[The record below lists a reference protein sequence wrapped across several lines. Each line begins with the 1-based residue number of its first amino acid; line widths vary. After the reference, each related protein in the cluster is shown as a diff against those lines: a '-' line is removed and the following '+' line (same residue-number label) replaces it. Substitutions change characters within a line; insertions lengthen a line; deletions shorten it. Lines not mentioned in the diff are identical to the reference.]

1 MIVILG
7 MSNLNPERENNTS
20 MANTPNPA
28 PSTPLPQV
36 NFTESDLSSPS
47 QFIAQ
52 LNTTMNNHAQVLN
65 QFLGYGNNQGSIPI
79 SGQLDLQG
87 NKITNVAPAT
97 TGSDVI
103 THDVA
108 ESRYSAPALKKH
120 FESGGKSSL
129 ISYRQLNNNGQRES
143 SSSFLNDLVS
153 TAPTANTSTI
163 SATTP
168 AGGTT
173 SVTVS
178 AGTFSKVDN
187 TIVHYLSLTSSLA
200 VPGSGEVVYYVFIQK
215 RSTELFL
222 YPTSFP
228 ADTWANR
235 VSASFDGNTL
245 IAVIV
250 LNSGGLDTV
259 NSGGGGTPPIAG
271 ANVRLFGRL

>member
-1 MIVILG
+1 
-7 MSNLNPERENNTS
+7 
-20 MANTPNPA
+20 MANTPNP
-28 PSTPLPQV
+28 TPLQQL
-36 NFTESDLSSPS
+36 NFTESDLANPS
-47 QFIAQ
+47 HFIAQ
-52 LNTTMNNHAQVLN
+52 LNTILNNQSQVLN

-87 NKITNVAPAT
+87 NKITGVAPAT
-97 TGSDVI
+97 IGSDVV
-103 THDVA
+103 THEVA

-129 ISYRQLNNNGQRES
+129 ISYRQLNNVSQREQ

-163 SATTP
+163 SATAP

-173 SVTVS
+173 SVTIS

-187 TIVHYLSLTSSLA
+187 TLVHYLSLTSSLP
-200 VPGSGEVVYYVFIQK
+200 VPGSGESVYYIFIQK
-215 RSTELFL
+215 RATELFL
-222 YPTSFP
+222 YPTVFP

-250 LNSGGLDTV
+250 LNGSGLDTV
-259 NSGGGGTPPIAG
+259 NSGAGGTLPAVGAG
-271 ANVRLFGRL
+271 VRLFGRL